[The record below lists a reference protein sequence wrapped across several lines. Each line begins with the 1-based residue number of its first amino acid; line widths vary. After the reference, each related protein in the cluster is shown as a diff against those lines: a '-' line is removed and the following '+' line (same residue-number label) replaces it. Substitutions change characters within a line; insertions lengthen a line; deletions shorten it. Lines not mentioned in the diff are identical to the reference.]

1 MLHISFAGTMEMM
14 FESISLVQL
23 SDMTRLPDYLND
35 GGPATAGNLRC
46 HVQLSSLF
54 LGLLE

>member
-1 MLHISFAGTMEMM
+1 MLHISFAGTLEMM

-35 GGPATAGNLRC
+35 G
-46 HVQLSSLF
+46 
-54 LGLLE
+54 